1 MPEDLEALAIGDRR
15 ISSADEVL
23 RGRRSIRRYAP
34 RGVPDELVH
43 EILDLARYAP
53 SSMGAQPSCFVVIR
67 SRDALERLA
76 AIKDAHCAPDKREA
90 YPAGFLA
97 RAPLVVAVCIE
108 RGRAHGR
115 GREGGILAASH
126 LLLAAHARGL
136 GGTYLTA
143 YQPDDPGLEREIRLL
158 LRLPAEV
165 DPIAL
170 VPLGFPDERPAPREL
185 RPLGELIHEETF
197 GGASPE

>member
-1 MPEDLEALAIGDRR
+1 MPKDLDGLAIVDRR
-15 ISSADEVL
+15 HSSADEVL
-23 RGRRSIRRYAP
+23 RDRRSIRRFAP
-34 RGVPDELVH
+34 RGVPDELVR
-43 EILDLARYAP
+43 EILDLARHAP

-143 YQPDDPGLEREIRLL
+143 YQPDDPGLEREVRVL
-158 LRLPAEV
+158 LRLPDEV

-170 VPLGFPDERPAPREL
+170 VPLGFPDERPAPRKL
-185 RPLGELIHEETF
+185 RPLGELIHQETF
-197 GGASPE
+197 GGASRG